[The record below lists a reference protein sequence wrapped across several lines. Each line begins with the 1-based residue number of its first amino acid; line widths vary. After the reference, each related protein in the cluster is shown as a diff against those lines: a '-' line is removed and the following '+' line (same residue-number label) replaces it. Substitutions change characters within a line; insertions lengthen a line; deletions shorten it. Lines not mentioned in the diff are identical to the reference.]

1 MVDVR
6 DDSERARAFARDGQ
20 VRLRRPLRGEDLTI
34 GHPRGRAGFVARVR
48 KTRRREFRR
57 RFAGGARGGAR
68 EPVTPRRRP
77 RPAVG
82 APGGRRGND
91 ADRVTSDA
99 RPPPRAPAAPRER
112 EAQRARARA
121 PARGSGRHARKRRP
135 RPTAARSRSA
145 WDVVAS
151 HRESCRKFPR
161 TVPSEGTRHA
171 RRGHV
176 GAFCSCSV
184 KDTRAPP
191 EVLDAPTRWPRSRR
205 RAASTRPRAP
215 PRGDASR
222 GVRDRLHPSSSGRH
236 ESTVVTRTVGP
247 PSRSR
252 RARARRRRRARIP
265 AWRTR
270 RSLRRTSRP
279 RGTQV
284 HARDAGPR
292 VSGS

>member
-1 MVDVR
+1 M
-6 DDSERARAFARDGQ
+6 
-20 VRLRRPLRGEDLTI
+20 
-34 GHPRGRAGFVARVR
+34 
-48 KTRRREFRR
+48 
-57 RFAGGARGGAR
+57 
-68 EPVTPRRRP
+68 TPRRRP
-77 RPAVG
+77 RPAVD

-112 EAQRARARA
+112 EAQRARRARA

-145 WDVVAS
+145 GDVVAS
-151 HRESCRKFPR
+151 HRQSCRKFPR

-252 RARARRRRRARIP
+252 RARAREGGDARESRRGARDAVFDAHHVRAG
-265 AWRTR
+265 R
-270 RSLRRTSRP
+270 RST

-284 HARDAGPR
+284 R
-292 VSGS
+292 VFRAHRRGDVFLGR